1 MKKEKKIYRKQQNS
15 KKKMMMLL
23 ATVLF
28 ITIGSIG
35 FGSSF
40 SDAHESKEE
49 QTIVYKSILIQS
61 GDTLWDI
68 AQEYKTNDYESTQD
82 YVDELKRLNS
92 LESDQIQESKYL
104 TVACYEK

>member
-1 MKKEKKIYRKQQNS
+1 MKREKHIYKKQQYA
-15 KKKMMMLL
+15 KRKMLMLL

-28 ITIGSIG
+28 ITIGSVV

-49 QTIVYKSILIQS
+49 QTIVYKSIRIQP
-61 GDTLWDI
+61 GDTLWNI
-68 AQEYKTNDYESTQD
+68 AQQYKTNDYKSTQD
-82 YVDELKRLNS
+82 YVEELKRLNA

>member
-92 LESDQIQESKYL
+92 LEADQIQESKYL

>member
-1 MKKEKKIYRKQQNS
+1 MA
-15 KKKMMMLL
+15 KKKNNYKRQQHARRRMIMLL
-23 ATVLF
+23 ATILF

-40 SDAHESKEE
+40 SDAHESKGE
-49 QTIVYKSILIQS
+49 QTIVYKSIMIQP
-61 GDTLWDI
+61 GDTLWEI
-68 AQEYKTNDYESTQD
+68 AQEYKTNNYESTQD

-92 LESDQIQESKYL
+92 LESDLIQESRYL

>member
-23 ATVLF
+23 ATILF

-92 LESDQIQESKYL
+92 LEADQIQESKYL

>member
-1 MKKEKKIYRKQQNS
+1 MR
-15 KKKMMMLL
+15 KKKRIYKRQLSSKRRMLILL

-40 SDAHESKEE
+40 SDAHESKRE
-49 QTIVYKSILIQS
+49 QTVVYKSIMIQS

-68 AQEYKTNDYESTQD
+68 AQRYKTNDYESTQD
-82 YVDELKRLNS
+82 YVNELKRLNS
-92 LESDQIQESKYL
+92 LESDQIQESRYL
-104 TVACYEK
+104 TVACE